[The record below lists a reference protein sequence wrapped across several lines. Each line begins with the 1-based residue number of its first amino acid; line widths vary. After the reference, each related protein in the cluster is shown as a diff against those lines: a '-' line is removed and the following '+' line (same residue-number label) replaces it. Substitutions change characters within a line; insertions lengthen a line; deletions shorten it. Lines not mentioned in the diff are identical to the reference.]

1 MGLLHERSGETR
13 PRLAVVQACQGSRLT
28 LVVDFNARSQT
39 CPQREVQ
46 LICPLPS
53 GATPP
58 PRLGVVPWGFD
69 REQLLAAM
77 PSARDCAAAWLLLQ
91 ESGSQG
97 PEASLDLASW
107 CELVTGGQEPLQRA
121 AAWLWLQGDQL
132 WFRSR
137 QQGISARPLSDLRQ
151 RRRER
156 WLQRRS
162 QHQRQ
167 IWHGVLQGRRPFA
180 ADGLPPEMREQ
191 LTLLE
196 QWAAEDCS
204 SPLPLDLRQGLQGAH
219 CAAEP
224 GAIRHLLVDLGRWN
238 PHHLP
243 SLSRSSWA
251 LGFSA
256 ELEAEAERL
265 LAEHA
270 QQQPGDDRRLDLTAQ
285 HCVTIDDDDTH
296 DVDDGLALEPG
307 LDGRQRLW
315 IHVADPGRLIA
326 PESPLDLEARRRGT
340 SLYLARG
347 TLPMFPLVLST
358 GPFSLRAGQRCAA
371 WSVWVELEASGAVA
385 ASGVERSWIRPAYRL
400 SYADADELIELAP
413 PQERDLCS
421 MHELL
426 LRRRQWRV
434 ARGALLLDQPE
445 GRIRD
450 ASGEPTLEVTEPGP
464 SRLMVAEAM
473 ILAGAVVADLGRQ
486 QQLALPYRSQL
497 PAELPPAAE
506 LEALPPGPV
515 RHAAIRRCLS
525 RGHTGVEPAAHFSLG
540 LEAYVQATSPIRRYG
555 DLVVQRQLLALRE
568 SRPPLSAEQLQDLLA
583 TLEPPLREAVQISR
597 EDQRHWQQVWF
608 AQHRGQA
615 WRVQFLR
622 WLRPQD
628 RLGLVHCEEL
638 AMDLA
643 AECPAG
649 SEPAAGLLLRVHEV
663 DPLRDRLRLIAS
675 A

>member
-1 MGLLHERSGETR
+1 MVLG
-13 PRLAVVQACQGSRLT
+13 VQGSRLT
-28 LVVDFNARSQT
+28 LAVDFNAKSQT

-46 LICPLPS
+46 LICPLPGGVS
-53 GATPP
+53 PP
-58 PRLGVVPWGFD
+58 QRLGVSPWGFSS
-69 REQLLAAM
+69 EQLQAAL
-77 PSARDCAAAWLLLQ
+77 PSARDCATAWLLLQ
-91 ESGSQG
+91 EPGTGSA
-97 PEASLDLASW
+97 EAPLDLANW
-107 CELVTGGQEPLQRA
+107 CELVSADAGPLQRA
-121 AAWLWLQGDQL
+121 ACWLWLHGDQL

-137 QQGISARPLSDLRQ
+137 QQGITLRPLSELRQ

-162 QHQRQ
+162 QQQRQ
-167 IWHGVLQGRRPFA
+167 VWHGLLQGRRPFPA
-180 ADGLPPEMREQ
+180 ELLAPEQRLQ
-191 LTLLE
+191 LSLLE

-204 SPLPLDLRQGLQGAH
+204 TPLPSDLRQGLQGAH

-224 GAIRHLLVDLGRWN
+224 GAIRHLLVDLGHWN

-251 LGFSA
+251 LGFSP

-265 LAEHA
+265 LAAHEHP
-270 QQQPGDDRRLDLTAQ
+270 QPGDAHRLDLTGQ
-285 HCVTIDDDDTH
+285 HCVTIDDDDTQ
-296 DVDDGLALEPG
+296 DIDDGLALERGPG
-307 LDGRQRLW
+307 ERERLW
-315 IHVADPGRLIA
+315 IHVADPGRLIE
-326 PESPLDLEARRRGT
+326 PDSPLDLEARRRGT

-347 TLPMFPLVLST
+347 TLPMFPLQLST
-358 GPFSLRAGQRCAA
+358 GPFSLRAGQRCPA
-371 WSVWVELEASGAVA
+371 WSVWVELEPSGAVA

-413 PQERDLCS
+413 PQERDLVRL
-421 MHELL
+421 HALL

-434 ARGALLLDQPE
+434 ERGALLLDQPE

-450 ASGEPTLEVTEPGP
+450 ARGQATLEVTEPGA

-473 ILAGAVVADLGRQ
+473 ILAGAVVAELGRQ

-497 PAELPPAAE
+497 PAELPPASE

-525 RGHTGVEPAAHFSLG
+525 RGHSGVEPAPHFSLG

-555 DLVVQRQLLALRE
+555 DLVVQRQLLAMRE
-568 SRPPLSAEQLQDLLA
+568 GRPPLSADQLHDLLA
-583 TLEPPLREAVQISR
+583 TLEGPLREAVQISR

-608 AQHRGQA
+608 AEHRGHA
-615 WRVQFLR
+615 WRAQFLR

-638 AMDLA
+638 AMDLP
-643 AECPAG
+643 AECPGG
-649 SEPAAGLLLRVHEV
+649 SQPADGLLLRVNLV
-663 DPLRDRLRLIAS
+663 DPLRDQLRLIAS

>member
-1 MGLLHERSGETR
+1 
-13 PRLAVVQACQGSRLT
+13 
-28 LVVDFNARSQT
+28 
-39 CPQREVQ
+39 
-46 LICPLPS
+46 
-53 GATPP
+53 
-58 PRLGVVPWGFD
+58 
-69 REQLLAAM
+69 
-77 PSARDCAAAWLLLQ
+77 
-91 ESGSQG
+91 
-97 PEASLDLASW
+97 
-107 CELVTGGQEPLQRA
+107 
-121 AAWLWLQGDQL
+121 
-132 WFRSR
+132 
-137 QQGISARPLSDLRQ
+137 
-151 RRRER
+151 
-156 WLQRRS
+156 
-162 QHQRQ
+162 
-167 IWHGVLQGRRPFA
+167 
-180 ADGLPPEMREQ
+180 
-191 LTLLE
+191 
-196 QWAAEDCS
+196 
-204 SPLPLDLRQGLQGAH
+204 
-219 CAAEP
+219 
-224 GAIRHLLVDLGRWN
+224 
-238 PHHLP
+238 
-243 SLSRSSWA
+243 
-251 LGFSA
+251 
-256 ELEAEAERL
+256 
-265 LAEHA
+265 
-270 QQQPGDDRRLDLTAQ
+270 
-285 HCVTIDDDDTH
+285 
-296 DVDDGLALEPG
+296 
-307 LDGRQRLW
+307 
-315 IHVADPGRLIA
+315 
-326 PESPLDLEARRRGT
+326 
-340 SLYLARG
+340 
-347 TLPMFPLVLST
+347 
-358 GPFSLRAGQRCAA
+358 
-371 WSVWVELEASGAVA
+371 VWVELEASGAVA

-568 SRPPLSAEQLQDLLA
+568 GRPPLSAEQLQDLLA

>member
-1 MGLLHERSGETR
+1 M
-13 PRLAVVQACQGSRLT
+13 VVGVQGTRLT
-28 LVVDFNARSQT
+28 LAVDFTAKSQT
-39 CPQREVQ
+39 CPQRDVQ
-46 LICPLPS
+46 LICPLPGGVS
-53 GATPP
+53 PP
-58 PRLGVVPWGFD
+58 QRLGVSPWGFSS
-69 REQLLAAM
+69 EHLQAVM
-77 PSARDCAAAWLLLQ
+77 PSARDCATAWLLLQ
-91 ESGSQG
+91 ESGQG
-97 PEASLDLASW
+97 NPEAPLDLATW
-107 CELVTGGQEPLQRA
+107 CELVSGNPEPLRRA
-121 AAWLWLQGDQL
+121 ASWLWLHSDQL

-137 QQGISARPLSDLRQ
+137 PQGITPRPLNELRQ

-162 QHQRQ
+162 QQLRQ
-167 IWHGVLQGRRPFA
+167 LWHGLLQGRCPFPA
-180 ADGLPPEMREQ
+180 ELLAPEQRLQ
-191 LTLLE
+191 LSLLE

-204 SPLPLDLRQGLQGAH
+204 TPLPNDLRQGLQGAH

-224 GAIRHLLVDLGRWN
+224 GAIRHLLVDLGHWN

-251 LGFSA
+251 LGFSP

-265 LAEHA
+265 LAAHA
-270 QQQPGDDRRLDLTAQ
+270 HARPGDEQRLDLTSQ
-285 HCVTIDDDDTH
+285 HCVTIDDDDTR
-296 DVDDGLALEPG
+296 DIDDGLALERGPG
-307 LDGRQRLW
+307 ERERLW
-315 IHVADPGRLIA
+315 IHVADPGRLIE
-326 PESPLDLEARRRGT
+326 PDSPLDLEARRRGT

-347 TLPMFPLVLST
+347 TLPMFPLQLST

-385 ASGVERSWIRPAYRL
+385 ASGVERTWIRPAYRL

-413 PQERDLCS
+413 PQERDLARL
-421 MHELL
+421 HDLL

-434 ARGALLLDQPE
+434 ERGALLLDQPE

-450 ASGEPTLEVTEPGP
+450 AQGQPTLDVTEPGA

-473 ILAGAVVADLGRQ
+473 ILAGAVVAELGRQ

-497 PAELPPAAE
+497 PAELPPATE

-525 RGHTGVEPAAHFSLG
+525 RGHSGVEPAPHFSLG
-540 LEAYVQATSPIRRYG
+540 LAAYVQATSPIRRYG
-555 DLVVQRQLLALRE
+555 DLVVQRQLLAMRE
-568 SRPPLSAEQLQDLLA
+568 GRPPLTADQLHDLLA
-583 TLEPPLREAVQISR
+583 SLEAPLREAVQISR

-608 AQHRGQA
+608 AEHRGQT

-638 AMDLA
+638 AMDLP

-649 SEPAAGLLLRVHEV
+649 SQPADGLLLRVHLV
-663 DPLRDRLRLIAS
+663 DPLRDQLRLIAS